1 MADTGREAASIEAA
15 DEESYY
21 VLPGRADA
29 GVILLCDHA
38 GNAFPPGYG
47 TLGLPPEQLQR
58 HIAYDIGAAEVT
70 RGISAT
76 LGIPAILTRY
86 SRLLI
91 DPNRGDDDPTLI
103 MRLSDGAIVPGNRR
117 LDAAERERRIRL
129 YYEPYHRA
137 IDRVIDRCM
146 AVGGPPM
153 LLSMHS
159 FTESWKTTP
168 RPWHVGVLWDKVDGR
183 FALPMLEALHA
194 EGGLIVGDNEPYT
207 GVLVGDCMWQHGA
220 QRGLA
225 SALIEIRQD
234 LIRDAAG
241 QAGWAAR
248 FCRIV
253 EKILAEMSGRTPV
266 RARGGSIDAAP
277 ARSNGGADMTKLD
290 KALETELE
298 AAVFRRLVQHMRERS
313 DVQNIDLMN
322 LAGFCRNCLANWY
335 QEAASER
342 GLQLTKDGA
351 REVIYG
357 MPYKDWQAKHQ
368 KEASA
373 EQQTAFAKAAKPHQH

>member
-1 MADTGREAASIEAA
+1 
-15 DEESYY
+15 
-21 VLPGRADA
+21 
-29 GVILLCDHA
+29 
-38 GNAFPPGYG
+38 
-47 TLGLPPEQLQR
+47 
-58 HIAYDIGAAEVT
+58 
-70 RGISAT
+70 
-76 LGIPAILTRY
+76 
-86 SRLLI
+86 
-91 DPNRGDDDPTLI
+91 
-103 MRLSDGAIVPGNRR
+103 
-117 LDAAERERRIRL
+117 
-129 YYEPYHRA
+129 
-137 IDRVIDRCM
+137 
-146 AVGGPPM
+146 M

-159 FTESWKTTP
+159 FTESWKMTP
-168 RPWHVGVLWDKVDGR
+168 RPWHVGVLWDMVDGR
-183 FALPMLEALHA
+183 FAQPVLDALHA

-241 QAGWAAR
+241 QAAWAAR

-253 EKILAEMSGRTPV
+253 ENILADITGRTPV
-266 RARGGSIDAAP
+266 KMRESSGAQIP

-290 KALETELE
+290 KGLQTELE
-298 AAVFRRLVQHMRERS
+298 AAAFRRLVQHMRERS

-335 QEAASER
+335 QDAAGER

-357 MPYKDWQAKHQ
+357 MPYKEWQAKNQ

-373 EQQTAFAKAAKPHQH
+373 EQQAAFKAAKPHQH